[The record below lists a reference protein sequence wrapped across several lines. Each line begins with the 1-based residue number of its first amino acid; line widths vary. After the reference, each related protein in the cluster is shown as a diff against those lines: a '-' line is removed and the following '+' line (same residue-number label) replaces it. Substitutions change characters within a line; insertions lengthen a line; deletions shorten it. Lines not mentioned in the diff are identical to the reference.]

1 MKRFYKNKL
10 KCSICDKKSLIKI
23 LDLKKFPL
31 TGIYIKKKIKNKFPY
46 YIDQQLN
53 LCKKCGHLQLGRFVS
68 PELLYNNLYTNRT
81 SDNHLSKNGI
91 QFFKNFLHEVTKKT
105 FFENLIDVGCS
116 DTKLIENLKNN
127 FKHLFGVDPIWM
139 SKPKPKNKKFTIIGN
154 FIEKINFKKEI
165 NSKIDIFISAHNL
178 EHIENPL
185 KVLQKILRNTDNETT
200 FFIEVPDADLMI
212 KNSRFDQVFHQHYH
226 YFNFNSLNNLIKK
239 LGCKVIKKRI
249 NPNFWG
255 GSILIAFKKDQN
267 IIKKDLKNNYSS
279 IKRDFK
285 KNYKKFKKHYQK
297 LNNLILKKK
306 VNAGYGAG
314 QMIPSFAYHLKN
326 NLKFL
331 DYIVDDNRKR
341 DGEKYPYLDTK
352 IKFFNKKLLNNKYFL
367 ITSLDATL
375 PISKKLNKNKVKFIN
390 PLV

>member
-1 MKRFYKNKL
+1 M
-10 KCSICDKKSLIKI
+10 
-23 LDLKKFPL
+23 
-31 TGIYIKKKIKNKFPY
+31 
-46 YIDQQLN
+46 
-53 LCKKCGHLQLGRFVS
+53 
-68 PELLYNNLYTNRT
+68 
-81 SDNHLSKNGI
+81 
-91 QFFKNFLHEVTKKT
+91 
-105 FFENLIDVGCS
+105 
-116 DTKLIENLKNN
+116 
-127 FKHLFGVDPIWM
+127 
-139 SKPKPKNKKFTIIGN
+139 
-154 FIEKINFKKEI
+154 
-165 NSKIDIFISAHNL
+165 
-178 EHIENPL
+178 
-185 KVLQKILRNTDNETT
+185 
-200 FFIEVPDADLMI
+200 
-212 KNSRFDQVFHQHYH
+212 
-226 YFNFNSLNNLIKK
+226 
-239 LGCKVIKKRI
+239 
-249 NPNFWG
+249 
-255 GSILIAFKKDQN
+255 
-267 IIKKDLKNNYSS
+267 KKDLKNNYSS

-375 PISKKLNKNKVKFIN
+375 PISKKLKKNKVKFIN